1 MRRTTLLNL
10 HKFKLTDIFA
20 GNKVLILTIF
30 FFLTGVFIS
39 VVLRGNNQTVS
50 ALGGRLY
57 EIYRQQHFELEFLS
71 VFSNTVIFNLLILCI
86 CFTAGTSMFGVLLSP
101 LICFFYGGI
110 FGSLASYM
118 CVTYLLKGIAFNA
131 VVLIPGYIIS
141 AIVLLFASREAIL
154 FSYSVSGLTFNNGI
168 HNDLPYKFKGY
179 CIKFLIMAVF
189 NILSAI
195 LDGVFS
201 SSLIKIFEF

>member
-30 FFLTGVFIS
+30 FFLMGVFIS

-50 ALGGRLY
+50 ALGSKIY

-71 VFSNTVIFNLLILCI
+71 VFSNTVIFNFLILCV
-86 CFTAGTSMFGVLLSP
+86 CFTVGTSMFGVLLSP

-118 CVTYLLKGIAFNA
+118 CVTYLLKG
-131 VVLIPGYIIS
+131 
-141 AIVLLFASREAIL
+141 LLFAEGTDAATVYVSSISRLKTISLRVLYGACTVI
-154 FSYSVSGLTFNNGI
+154 SSPGLS
-168 HNDLPYKFKGY
+168 
-179 CIKFLIMAVF
+179 FLI
-189 NILSAI
+189 S
-195 LDGVFS
+195 VFS
-201 SSLIKIFEF
+201 SVNELIGLSMVYIFIKV